1 METRNDMLR
10 KLKGRRDGYSL
21 DRAFYIDPDYYRQ
34 DLENIWYRDWLF
46 IGHDCEIPRAGNYFT
61 VQVGDYPV
69 VITRDRQGTIRALHN
84 SCRHRGS
91 RVCTQ
96 QKGSSAKLVCPYHQ
110 WTYELD
116 GSLLFAR
123 QMGEDFDKAAHS
135 LKPIHCETVGGY
147 IFINLSEKPMDFTA
161 FREMSTLR

>member
-1 METRNDMLR
+1 MDTKTDMLR

-91 RVCTQ
+91 ASARSTRALRRSSSVPIINGPM
-96 QKGSSAKLVCPYHQ
+96 GSTARC
-110 WTYELD
+110 
-116 GSLLFAR
+116 SLRAR
-123 QMGEDFDKAAHS
+123 WARTS
-135 LKPIHCETVGGY
+135 TRLP
-147 IFINLSEKPMDFTA
+147 TA
-161 FREMSTLR
+161 